1 LQFTAAAPI
10 GTYKQTAMTL
20 VSVIIPSHNRP
31 ELLREAVASVRH
43 QTYKDWEIV
52 IVDDGSQPPVDEQA
66 LRKEFGSPI
75 RVIRN
80 EIPMKQPY
88 ARDQGARAATGDV
101 VVHLDDDD
109 LLAPEAL
116 AISLATLE
124 GDPSLELVYLG
135 VRGFGERSSYF
146 DDAQGRAI
154 QRVLKQAQGNKAQP
168 EVIRFGP
175 ELFGALL
182 SSVPMAF
189 QRSMEYRATWNKVSE
204 LRRRVYMLATDILD
218 EEQAM
223 RRLQPPLRE
232 SEWALYAAACCNTAL
247 LTTPIYLQRCD
258 GQGYISIS
266 SQQEK
271 AIHSGLDIKAHLV
284 SAAKIIPEF
293 GHWRQQIQ
301 ESYSASYFNHAYFY
315 FRSNRRWA
323 AYAAL
328 IKAFWVRPA
337 ASHIKFALR
346 MLLPRGAP
354 PE

>member
-1 LQFTAAAPI
+1 
-10 GTYKQTAMTL
+10 
-20 VSVIIPSHNRP
+20 
-31 ELLREAVASVRH
+31 
-43 QTYKDWEIV
+43 
-52 IVDDGSQPPVDEQA
+52 
-66 LRKEFGSPI
+66 
-75 RVIRN
+75 
-80 EIPMKQPY
+80 
-88 ARDQGARAATGDV
+88 
-101 VVHLDDDD
+101 
-109 LLAPEAL
+109 
-116 AISLATLE
+116 
-124 GDPSLELVYLG
+124 
-135 VRGFGERSSYF
+135 
-146 DDAQGRAI
+146 
-154 QRVLKQAQGNKAQP
+154 
-168 EVIRFGP
+168 
-175 ELFGALL
+175 
-182 SSVPMAF
+182 
-189 QRSMEYRATWNKVSE
+189 
-204 LRRRVYMLATDILD
+204 MLATDILD